1 MSLQSRSG
9 SDSFLC
15 WRTQCMQTGPIA
27 RFVNSLHRFF
37 SSVSHLE
44 KKPRDVLTSLC
55 DASRLPRW
63 LVWCYVLSARQ
74 EMTRSQDLSFLGPQ
88 KRRICSLRNTQR
100 VRVVLVA
107 QRIPG
112 SKNPQPLRADKA
124 LMPDLSS
131 LLGVLGGAVLAIYLV
146 RYYRE
151 HYTRAGWLRSGQ
163 EASHRLHRA

>member
-1 MSLQSRSG
+1 MK
-9 SDSFLC
+9 
-15 WRTQCMQTGPIA
+15 
-27 RFVNSLHRFF
+27 SLHRFF

-63 LVWCYVLSARQ
+63 LVWCYVLFARQ
-74 EMTRSQDLSFLGPQ
+74 EIMTRSQDLSFLGAAKTPQ
-88 KRRICSLRNTQR
+88 SFAPEQIQR
-100 VRVVLVA
+100 VRRPLW
-107 QRIPG
+107 RRESPG
-112 SKNPQPLRADKA
+112 SKSAALTSRQP

-131 LLGVLGGAVLAIYLV
+131 LLGIVGGAVLAVFLV

-151 HYTRAGWLRSGQ
+151 HYTRSGWLRSGQ